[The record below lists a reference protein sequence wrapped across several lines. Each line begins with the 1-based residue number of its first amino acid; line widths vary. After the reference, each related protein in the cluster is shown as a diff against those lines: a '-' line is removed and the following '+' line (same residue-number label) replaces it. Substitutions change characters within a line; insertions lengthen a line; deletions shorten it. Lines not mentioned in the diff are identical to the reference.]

1 MLNTFFF
8 GYLELKWKRL
18 VRVLSIGAIAIFT
31 LIFLIWIDEMG
42 PGPTDGEAFLI
53 LLLGL
58 VLGTLLIGLISW
70 VLKPF
75 IVKD

>member
-1 MLNTFFF
+1 
-8 GYLELKWKRL
+8 
-18 VRVLSIGAIAIFT
+18 
-31 LIFLIWIDEMG
+31 MG

>member
-8 GYLELKWKRL
+8 GYLQLKWKRL
-18 VRVLSIGAIAIFT
+18 VRVLSIGIITIVPF
-31 LIFLIWIDEMG
+31 
-42 PGPTDGEAFLI
+42 I
-53 LLLGL
+53 LLAIVVDDLYLTELEALFWYIGL
-58 VLGTLLIGLISW
+58 IVAVVLLIGLISW

>member
-8 GYLELKWKRL
+8 GYLQLKWKRL
-18 VRVLSIGAIAIFT
+18 VRVLMIGV
-31 LIFLIWIDEMG
+31 L
-42 PGPTDGEAFLI
+42 LI
-53 LLLGL
+53 LPFVFLENMIGLNDLELLGVYSL
-58 VLGTLLIGLISW
+58 VLVLTALSIGLISW

>member
-1 MLNTFFF
+1 MLDTFFF

-18 VRVLSIGAIAIFT
+18 VRVLSIGIITIVPFIPLAIDDAY
-31 LIFLIWIDEMG
+31 LSELEALFLYIG
-42 PGPTDGEAFLI
+42 
-53 LLLGL
+53 LL
-58 VLGTLLIGLISW
+58 VAVALLIGVVSW